1 MQLINQ
7 IYVTL
12 GKTKA
17 IQGENHQN
25 RYAII
30 RQHQQVAQIDVDAE
44 SVTEAIVS
52 ESLYIL
58 DWWNYKQAVSNDNEC
73 HESNI
78 CNALNSFIMLRT
90 FSSTMTNGKHFI
102 TKNHISWKNL
112 NKNLLKFSGNKSTV
126 KLQWKMIQLKATN
139 IYLYHVVNISKTVV
153 SNFIA
158 KAMLSITEMR

>member
-58 DWWNYKQAVSNDNEC
+58 DW
-73 HESNI
+73 
-78 CNALNSFIMLRT
+78 
-90 FSSTMTNGKHFI
+90 
-102 TKNHISWKNL
+102 
-112 NKNLLKFSGNKSTV
+112 
-126 KLQWKMIQLKATN
+126 
-139 IYLYHVVNISKTVV
+139 
-153 SNFIA
+153 
-158 KAMLSITEMR
+158 

>member
-17 IQGENHQN
+17 IQGENENHQN

-58 DWWNYKQAVSNDNEC
+58 DW
-73 HESNI
+73 
-78 CNALNSFIMLRT
+78 
-90 FSSTMTNGKHFI
+90 
-102 TKNHISWKNL
+102 
-112 NKNLLKFSGNKSTV
+112 
-126 KLQWKMIQLKATN
+126 
-139 IYLYHVVNISKTVV
+139 
-153 SNFIA
+153 
-158 KAMLSITEMR
+158 